1 MKARMV
7 TKRLVYGWLD
17 GKLVQIYMSEE
28 NYAKLLDPVGK
39 SRLTA

>member
-1 MKARMV
+1 METRIV
-7 TKRLVYGWLD
+7 TKRLVYGLLD

-28 NYAKLLDPVGK
+28 KYAALLRSAEK